1 MRGQESVFRVRNIK
15 IGKGGRRGKDN
26 GRIGVG
32 IERTQ
37 KEGRLGTRRTLC
49 EI

>member
-37 KEGRLGTRRTLC
+37 KEGETGYPMDTM
-49 EI
+49 